1 VVCDNLRSGVTR
13 PHRYEPDVNATYQE
27 MAAHYNIA
35 IIPTRTYKP
44 RDKAKVEAGVLLAE
58 RWIIARLRHRHF
70 TSLAEANAAIAE
82 CVEQLNARPFKKLDG
97 SRRSLFEA
105 LDRPALRP
113 LPPERYEFATWK
125 RAKVNI
131 DYHIEADH
139 HYYSVPYQLVG
150 KTVEV
155 RSSAGTIEVFYSS
168 KRVASHLR
176 SFLRHKHTTDP
187 AHMPESHRR
196 YAQWTPS
203 RIVNWAAATGP
214 STAKLIEEIL
224 ASRPHPEQ
232 GFRSA
237 LGVIRLADR
246 YGKERLEAA
255 CKRALHLRA
264 YSYRSVQS
272 ILAHGLDKQPLPAPR
287 PGRGHPRHHNVRG
300 STYYR

>member
-1 VVCDNLRSGVTR
+1 
-13 PHRYEPDVNATYQE
+13 
-27 MAAHYNIA
+27 M
-35 IIPTRTYKP
+35 
-44 RDKAKVEAGVLLAE
+44 
-58 RWIIARLRHRHF
+58 
-70 TSLAEANAAIAE
+70 
-82 CVEQLNARPFKKLDG
+82 
-97 SRRSLFEA
+97 
-105 LDRPALRP
+105 
-113 LPPERYEFATWK
+113 
-125 RAKVNI
+125 
-131 DYHIEADH
+131 
-139 HYYSVPYQLVG
+139 
-150 KTVEV
+150 
-155 RSSAGTIEVFYSS
+155 RSSATTIEVFYSS